1 MKPCGQTRGDLADIM
16 CLNRSY
22 LEITPEVSAP
32 QSAAGRPARPFF
44 FLFDWQLWQPIGSQH
59 DPREALLK
67 IPPPGSRAPADGGFP
82 LLRETQ
88 RSQQHERSRW
98 SASDTD
104 LKRSD
109 KSVDDFY
116 ILPDFICHC
125 RTKGRGEKRALK
137 TQNDNQLEAGGE
149 EEKPEA
155 EKKRRSS
162 DSLWREC
169 VDQR

>member
-1 MKPCGQTRGDLADIM
+1 M
-16 CLNRSY
+16 
-22 LEITPEVSAP
+22 
-32 QSAAGRPARPFF
+32 
-44 FLFDWQLWQPIGSQH
+44 GSQH

-82 LLRETQ
+82 LLREPQ

-109 KSVDDFY
+109 ETVDDFY
-116 ILPDFICHC
+116 ILTRLYLSLPDK
-125 RTKGRGEKRALK
+125 RTRAEWALK

-155 EKKRRSS
+155 EKK
-162 DSLWREC
+162 
-169 VDQR
+169 